1 MQETENFQNNKRTV
15 RNLVYERKRFGSALL
30 LQLSTLIKKTFEVS
44 MHHKGDTT
52 ESDREVF
59 YQEIDFGPVTYP

>member
-44 MHHKGDTT
+44 MRHKGDTA

-59 YQEIDFGPVTYP
+59 CQEIDFGPVTYP